1 MRVRLA
7 PIVLSMVAAAAAPA
21 GATVFKCAGDGG
33 AVVYQDAPCAP
44 GRELRNFATDPPA
57 LSVIPGGTAT
67 TRPAPASASDE
78 PARAGRDNT
87 AVAQANDARVAE
99 RKFVRSGMSEAEVLK
114 RLGRPDVTSGGSRR
128 ANLRW
133 AYLPVPGDP
142 GTITTLTFQNGN
154 VVDVERKL
162 VR

>member
-1 MRVRLA
+1 MHARLA
-7 PIVLSMVAAAAAPA
+7 PIVWSMVAAAAAPA
-21 GATVFKCAGDGG
+21 GASVFKCAGDGG

-57 LSVIPGGTAT
+57 LSVIPGGTAA
-67 TRPAPASASDE
+67 TRPLPGNVPDE
-78 PARAGRDNT
+78 PPRASRNA
-87 AVAQANDARVAE
+87 AVAQANDARAAE

-128 ANLRW
+128 GNHRW
-133 AYLPVPGDP
+133 AYLPVPADP